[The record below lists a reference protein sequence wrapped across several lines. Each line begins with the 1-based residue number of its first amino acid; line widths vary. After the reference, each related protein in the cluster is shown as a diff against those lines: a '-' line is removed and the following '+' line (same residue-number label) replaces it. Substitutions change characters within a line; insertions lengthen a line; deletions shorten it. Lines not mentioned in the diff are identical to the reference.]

1 MAVATAAIA
10 NHGKRVQ
17 PRLLAQFENLETGEI
32 VPGPEVRIAADTTVD
47 SFLLDTAIQGMIAV
61 VHGPRGTARASGRG
75 AAYRM
80 AGKTGTSQL
89 VSIGQDEEYDA
100 DSVPERLRDHA
111 LYITFAPVDRPR
123 IALAVVVENAGS
135 GSRVAAPIAR
145 KILDYYF
152 IERLRRA
159 AVTPRINDFG

>member
-1 MAVATAAIA
+1 
-10 NHGKRVQ
+10 
-17 PRLLAQFENLETGEI
+17 
-32 VPGPEVRIAADTTVD
+32 
-47 SFLLDTAIQGMIAV
+47 MI
-61 VHGPRGTARASGRG
+61 P
-75 AAYRM
+75 
-80 AGKTGTSQL
+80 
-89 VSIGQDEEYDA
+89 

>member
-1 MAVATAAIA
+1 M
-10 NHGKRVQ
+10 
-17 PRLLAQFENLETGEI
+17 
-32 VPGPEVRIAADTTVD
+32 TVD
-47 SFLLDTAIQGMIAV
+47 SFLFDTAIQGMIAV
-61 VHGPRGTARASGRG
+61 VHGLRGTAQASGRG

-89 VSIGQDEEYDA
+89 VSIGQDEEYDP
-100 DSVPERLRDHA
+100 DTIPERLRDHA
-111 LYITFAPVDRPR
+111 LYITFAPADRPR

-159 AVTPRINDFG
+159 AIKPWANDFG